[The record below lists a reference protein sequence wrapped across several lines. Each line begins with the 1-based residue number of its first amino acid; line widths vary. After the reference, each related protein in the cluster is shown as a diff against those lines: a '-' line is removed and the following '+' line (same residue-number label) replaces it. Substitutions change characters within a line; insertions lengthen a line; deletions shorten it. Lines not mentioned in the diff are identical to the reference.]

1 MRWNSALILLL
12 VLGLSSCGS
21 FKKKKSVEVKE
32 SDSLGGLALN
42 LDVKKYSLD
51 NGLRLLVVENHT
63 LPIMS
68 YYTFY
73 DVGGRHE
80 SKGTT
85 GATHFL
91 EHMMFKGAKKY
102 GPGQFDS
109 IIEGNGG
116 STNAYTTFD
125 STVYYQSVPSHMLEK
140 ILDLEADRLND
151 VLLEPKSFEQER
163 GVIFNERK
171 MRYENS
177 PFGKL
182 YYGMMQSFFKGT
194 PYGGSVI
201 GSVEDLTNLKRD
213 EVKDFFHKFYT
224 PDNAIIVIVGDV
236 DADDVYDMV
245 KEKFGKVK
253 PSSQEIKEYKVTK
266 EAKDL
271 YINKPEWQ
279 SHIKINGNSP
289 SPLFAMAWQGDPL
302 GTRKGFVMDI
312 LSSVLGGGE
321 SSHLYQ
327 KYVRSRKPVLNNISV
342 GNYQLKHNG
351 VFYMMGQLQKGVGI
365 NQFKNML
372 TRDTRKFC
380 QDAVSERAVQKTK
393 NQYLVGYYQ
402 SIKTNS
408 GVAQFLGL
416 RENVFNDYNY
426 YQKELEIYNSITAE
440 EVRQVC
446 SEVFKNN
453 KNIFVTVWDKHRA
466 TRSQQ

>member
-1 MRWNSALILLL
+1 MRWNSALIMLTLLA
-12 VLGLSSCGS
+12 LSACGS
-21 FKKKKSVEVKE
+21 MKEKKTVEVEE
-32 SDSLGGLALN
+32 SKSLGGLALN
-42 LDVKKYSLD
+42 LDVKKFKLD

-63 LPIMS
+63 LPIFS

-102 GPGQFDS
+102 GPEKFDT

-125 STVYYQSVPSHMLEK
+125 STVYYQSIPSHMLAK
-140 ILDLEADRLND
+140 IIDLEADRLND
-151 VLLEPKSFEQER
+151 VLLEPASFENER

-177 PFGKL
+177 PYGKL
-182 YYGMMQSFFKGT
+182 YYGMMQNFFKGT

-201 GSVEDLTNLKRD
+201 GTEEDLKNLKRD

-236 DADDVYDMV
+236 DADDVYDEV
-245 KEKFGKVK
+245 KKRFGSLK
-253 PSSQEIKEYKVTK
+253 PSSQEIKDYKIKK
-266 EAKDL
+266 EAKEL
-271 YINKPEWQ
+271 YVNKTEWN
-279 SHIKINGNSP
+279 SHVKINANSP
-289 SPLFAMAWQGDPL
+289 SPIFAVAYQGDPL
-302 GTRKGFVMDI
+302 GTRRGFVMDI
-312 LSSVLGGGE
+312 LANVLGGGE
-321 SSHLYQ
+321 SSHLHQ
-327 KYVRSRKPVLNNISV
+327 KYVKNKKPVLNNISV

-351 VFYMMGQLQKGVGI
+351 IFYMMGQLQKGVGI
-365 NQFKNML
+365 NQFKRRL
-372 TRDTRKFC
+372 TRDSAKFC
-380 QDAVSERAVQKTK
+380 KNAISERAVQKTK

-402 SIKTNS
+402 SIKTNA

-416 RENVFNDYNY
+416 RENTFNDYNY
-426 YQKELEIYNSITAE
+426 YQKELETYNSITAD

-446 SEVFKNN
+446 TQVFKGN
-453 KNIFVTVWDKHRA
+453 KNIFVTVWDKHRS
-466 TRSQQ
+466 TRRQQ

>member
-1 MRWNSALILLL
+1 MRWNSALIWACLL
-12 VLGLSSCGS
+12 VLTSCGS
-21 FKKKKSVEVKE
+21 FKEKKTVEVKE

-42 LDVKKYSLD
+42 LDVKKYQLD

-63 LPIMS
+63 LPIFS

-102 GPGQFDS
+102 GPGKFDT

-125 STVYYQSVPSHMLEK
+125 STVYYQSIPSHMLEK
-140 ILDLEADRLND
+140 IIDLEADRLND

-182 YYGMMQSFFKGT
+182 YYGMMQAVFKGT

-201 GSVEDLTNLKRD
+201 GSVEDLTSLKRD

-236 DADDVYDMV
+236 DADDVYENV
-245 KEKFGKVK
+245 KEKFGSLK
-253 PSSQEIKEYKVTK
+253 PSSQEIKDYKVTK
-266 EAKDL
+266 EAKEL
-271 YINKPEWQ
+271 YVNKPKWN

-289 SPLFAMAWQGDPL
+289 SPIFAVAYHGDPL
-302 GTRKGFVMDI
+302 GTRRGFVMDI
-312 LSSVLGGGE
+312 LSSILGGGE
-321 SSHLYQ
+321 SSHLHQ
-327 KYVRSRKPVLNNISV
+327 KYVKSRRPILNSISV

-351 VFYMMGQLQKGVGI
+351 VFYMMGQLQKGIGI
-365 NQFKNML
+365 NQFKRRL
-372 TRDTRKFC
+372 TRDSAKFC
-380 QDAVSERAVQKTK
+380 KDAISERAVKKTK
-393 NQYLVGYYQ
+393 NQYLVSYYQ
-402 SIKTNS
+402 SIKTNA

-416 RENVFNDYNY
+416 RENTFNDYNY
-426 YQKELEIYNSITAE
+426 YKQELETYNSITAD

-446 SEVFKNN
+446 TEVFKGN
-453 KNIFVTVWDKHRA
+453 KNLFVTVWDKHKASR
-466 TRSQQ
+466 RQ